1 MALFGMDLGPHWAPI
16 VASYLLAILV
26 TAGLVAWVVLDH
38 RALNRTL
45 ADLEASGLRRRS
57 GGREPTP

>member
-1 MALFGMDLGPHWAPI
+1 MALLGMDLGPHWAPI
-16 VASYLLAILV
+16 VASYLLAMLV
-26 TAGLVAWVVLDH
+26 TAGLVAWVMIDH

-57 GGREPTP
+57 GTREPTP